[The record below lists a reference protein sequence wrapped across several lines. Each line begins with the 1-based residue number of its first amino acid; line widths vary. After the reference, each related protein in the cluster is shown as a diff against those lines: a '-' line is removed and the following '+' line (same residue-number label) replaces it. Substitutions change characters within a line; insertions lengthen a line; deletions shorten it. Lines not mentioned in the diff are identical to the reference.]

1 MKKVLLGFL
10 ILIVSMVVLNSV
22 SSAGVIWKGK
32 TTKVP
37 VKKITLNDVTKDLKA
52 VQQQVESTK
61 LAIKDLQAKIVSN
74 EMLNRQM
81 IAEERISTLEKKVS
95 ALSGWVTLLG
105 SVTAILAVLVVVALI
120 SILLLSVRRKAA

>member
-1 MKKVLLGFL
+1 
-10 ILIVSMVVLNSV
+10 MVVLNSV

-32 TTKVP
+32 ITKVP

-52 VQQQVESTK
+52 VQQEVESTK

-74 EMLNRQM
+74 EVANRQM
-81 IAEERISTLEKKVS
+81 VAEERISTLEKKVS

>member
-1 MKKVLLGFL
+1 
-10 ILIVSMVVLNSV
+10 MVVLNSV

-37 VKKITLNDVTKDLKA
+37 VKKITLNDVAKDLKA